1 MNMSKKIIV
10 VLFIFCAFFL
20 FSKSINAATTTTVIN
35 CSSFSTKDLCD
46 KSGTGKCRWISGSCQ
61 AQYVAAEPCNDNNI
75 RTVLKIAG
83 LLLLLAKFIV
93 PLLIIFYGV
102 LDLYKSVI
110 DKDEKSLPKQTKM
123 LLLRVV
129 TGLIVFFIPNL
140 VHGVFKISDK
150 LNIIDT
156 DDYKTCASCV
166 LDPLNDTECSTT
178 DVFPDAGISE

>member
-1 MNMSKKIIV
+1 MNMNKKILLL
-10 VLFIFCAFFL
+10 LFIFSSFFL
-20 FSKSINAATTTTVIN
+20 FAKTINAAPTTSVIN
-35 CSSFSTKDLCD
+35 CGSLSTESQC
-46 KSGTGKCRWISGSCQ
+46 SVSGKCRWISGSCQ

-75 RTVLKIAG
+75 RNVLKIAG

-110 DKDEKSLPKQTKM
+110 DKDEKSLPKQTRM
-123 LLLRVV
+123 LILRVV

-140 VHGVFKISDK
+140 VHGIFKASDK

-166 LDPLNDTECSTT
+166 LDPLNESECSTT